1 MLREP
6 PTSTGGLSSTI
17 ETLIDG
23 LRLGPARTAA
33 ATEAARAWFSEQ
45 GYADSSELLEV
56 RAEAELAMAIQ
67 QGACLKP
74 GKARLLA
81 KRLADLALNLAPI
94 SPPPPTAGPWGGFA
108 GASQAV
114 VPMGL
119 PVLLHAHAPAL
130 SPPAMVTAMEPE
142 LGLDDP
148 ALQLEALDW
157 RRLAQAYERAET
169 LRETREILIEHSISK
184 QV

>member
-23 LRLGPARTAA
+23 LRLGPAR
-33 ATEAARAWFSEQ
+33 
-45 GYADSSELLEV
+45 
-56 RAEAELAMAIQ
+56 
-67 QGACLKP
+67 
-74 GKARLLA
+74 
-81 KRLADLALNLAPI
+81 
-94 SPPPPTAGPWGGFA
+94 TAGPWGGFA